1 MAVFMCKE
9 LSKPLLQNQCYMQY
23 GLQKLLTTKY
33 LKKMELIKEHNW
45 PNEPRLKM
53 IAKSE
58 FYYGSEKV
66 YQYGFYDGYQY
77 QNKEIINLQKRI
89 IELEL
94 LLSKANIDSSPLNLD
109 SKPLLFN
116 N

>member
-1 MAVFMCKE
+1 
-9 LSKPLLQNQCYMQY
+9 MQY
-23 GLQKLLTTKY
+23 DLQKLLTTKY

-53 IAKSE
+53 IVKSE

-77 QNKEIINLQKRI
+77 QNKEKISFVVFKY
-89 IELEL
+89 
-94 LLSKANIDSSPLNLD
+94 
-109 SKPLLFN
+109 
-116 N
+116 

>member
-1 MAVFMCKE
+1 
-9 LSKPLLQNQCYMQY
+9 
-23 GLQKLLTTKY
+23 
-33 LKKMELIKEHNW
+33 MELIKEHNW

-53 IAKSE
+53 IEKSE

-109 SKPLLFN
+109 SFSRIAYNIQIGEHL
-116 N
+116 

>member
-1 MAVFMCKE
+1 
-9 LSKPLLQNQCYMQY
+9 MQY
-23 GLQKLLTTKY
+23 DLQKLLTTKY

-53 IAKSE
+53 IEKSE

-77 QNKEIINLQKRI
+77 QNKEIINLQKKI

-94 LLSKANIDSSPLNLD
+94 LLSKGNLDTSPLNLD
-109 SKPLLFN
+109 SKP
-116 N
+116 

>member
-1 MAVFMCKE
+1 
-9 LSKPLLQNQCYMQY
+9 
-23 GLQKLLTTKY
+23 
-33 LKKMELIKEHNW
+33 MELIKEHNW

-53 IAKSE
+53 IEKSE

-94 LLSKANIDSSPLNLD
+94 LLSKGNLDTSLLNLD
-109 SKPLLFN
+109 SFSRIAYNGSLVW
-116 N
+116 